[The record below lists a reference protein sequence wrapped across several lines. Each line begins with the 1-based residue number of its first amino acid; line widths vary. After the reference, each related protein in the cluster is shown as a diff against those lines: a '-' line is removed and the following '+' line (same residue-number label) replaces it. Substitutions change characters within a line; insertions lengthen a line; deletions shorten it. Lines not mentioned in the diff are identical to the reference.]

1 MQFSSHNHR
10 RETHREYLERLEMLA
25 DREFAPASQRAIWNL
40 ADNLR
45 LIDEAERLLARGYLS
60 ELERYRVRAALG
72 DRTPEKAREAAQFYF
87 QRDYS
92 AAVSAERLAA

>member
-1 MQFSSHNHR
+1 MQSHNRH
-10 RETHREYLERLEMLA
+10 RETHRETLERLGLHA

-45 LIDEAERLLARGYLS
+45 MIDEAERLLARGYLS
-60 ELERYRVRAALG
+60 ELDQYRVRAALCG
-72 DRTPEKAREAAQFYF
+72 RTPEKAREAAQFYF